1 MSIHLLLDTKIADDR
16 LYEDWR
22 FDLVFAVTLKG

>member
-1 MSIHLLLDTKIADDR
+1 MDLVLDAKIANDK
-16 LYEDWR
+16 LYDDWR